1 MTIVATAIT
10 TSSAK
15 NTEDF
20 RRATRDIVLARF
32 TFDFHLAA
40 KNLTGMK
47 GPSSADN
54 YAQIG

>member
-1 MTIVATAIT
+1 MTIVAIAVT

-32 TFDFHLAA
+32 TFDFHLAV
-40 KNLTGMK
+40 KNPTATK
-47 GPSSADN
+47 GPE
-54 YAQIG
+54 

>member
-1 MTIVATAIT
+1 MTIVVIAVT

-32 TFDFHLAA
+32 TFDFHL
-40 KNLTGMK
+40 
-47 GPSSADN
+47 
-54 YAQIG
+54 Q